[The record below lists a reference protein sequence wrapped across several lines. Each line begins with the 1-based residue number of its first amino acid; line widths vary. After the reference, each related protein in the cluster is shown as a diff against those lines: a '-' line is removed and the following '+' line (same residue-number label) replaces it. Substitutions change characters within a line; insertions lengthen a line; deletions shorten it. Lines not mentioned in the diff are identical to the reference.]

1 MLYGVSLGPGDVEL
15 LTFKAVRIIREAD
28 EVIVPGDVAARIVR
42 SFREPK
48 IVEFPMGKGREV
60 AKKLASEIVERC
72 VRERIAFCCLGDA
85 TLYSTFS
92 QLAEEVLKL
101 NPKVEIEIVPGVS
114 SVSAALAKMKVFVTK
129 SILITTDFEP
139 EVVAVMKAKR
149 SREVSERLKKEGY
162 GDIRIAQRLYMDGE
176 KISDE
181 IPEFADYLSILVG
194 VKK

>member
-28 EVIVPGDVAARIVR
+28 EVIVPGEVAAGIVR
-42 SFREPK
+42 GFREPK

-72 VRERIAFCCLGDA
+72 ARERIAFCCLGDA

-114 SVSAALAKMKVFVTK
+114 SVFAALAKMKVFVTK

-149 SREVSERLKKEGY
+149 SREISERLKKEGY
-162 GDIRIAQRLYMDGE
+162 GDIRIVQRLYMDGE
-176 KISDE
+176 KISEE
-181 IPEFADYLSILVG
+181 IPDFADYLSIIVG
-194 VKK
+194 VKR

>member
-15 LTFKAVRIIREAD
+15 LTFKAAKIIKEAD
-28 EVIVPGDVAARIVR
+28 EVIVPGEVAANIVKR
-42 SFREPK
+42 FREPK

-60 AKKLASEIVERC
+60 AKKLAGEIVERC
-72 VRERIAFCCLGDA
+72 VRERIAFCCLGDV

-101 NPKVEIEIVPGVS
+101 NPNVEIEVVPGVS
-114 SVSAALAKMKVFVTK
+114 SVSAALAKMKLFVTK

-149 SREVSERLKKEGY
+149 SKEISERLKKEGY
-162 GDIRIAQRLYMDGE
+162 SEIRIAQRLYMDGE
-176 KISDE
+176 KISEE
-181 IPEFADYLSILVG
+181 IPDSADYLSIIVG
-194 VKK
+194 VKR